1 MLTLSRKLDEE
12 IVIGDDIVVKILRID
27 GKQVKLG
34 ISAPPEVRVD
44 RKEVRERIDA
54 EKERPL

>member
-27 GKQVKLG
+27 GQQVKLG

>member
-1 MLTLSRKLDEE
+1 MLTLTRKLDEE

-27 GKQVKLG
+27 GQQVKLG